1 MSGPL
6 PTKLYPLISRVVGIQ
21 ETVVEAGM
29 ERDLE
34 KGFVAFANDPLVR
47 ISQEDARKL
56 YDEMIDNTKHYLTE
70 YFNK

>member
-1 MSGPL
+1 
-6 PTKLYPLISRVVGIQ
+6 
-21 ETVVEAGM
+21 M
-29 ERDLE
+29 ERYLE